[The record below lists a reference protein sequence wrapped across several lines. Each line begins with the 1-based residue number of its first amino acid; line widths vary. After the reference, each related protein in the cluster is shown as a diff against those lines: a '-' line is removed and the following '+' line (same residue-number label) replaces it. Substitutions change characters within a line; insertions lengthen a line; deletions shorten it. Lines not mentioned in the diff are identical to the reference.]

1 MAGFAPDRRGKLRC
15 LDANTGKELWNT
27 NEASETREGA
37 NIHLVSAP
45 DISGI
50 FLLTNHGDLVL
61 ARPDNKGLNKI
72 SCFRLLKP
80 TSDYSGQ
87 KMA

>member
-15 LDANTGKELWNT
+15 LNANT